1 VTLTEHL
8 GASERRPR
16 VIQDCVFLIEEEV
29 KRKSGLSGIAIK
41 AAFATVKTVKPGF
54 IAEAVDTLLDDFAR
68 RLDPFFQ
75 RHRSGTDAAAAPGR
89 ALPDFF
95 IGESAAI
102 ADALLGITDE
112 RAQRA
117 KHAMVK
123 KSYEKLRPSAKK
135 HVEEAV
141 PAIGRLIEKHTAQAV
156 S

>member
-1 VTLTEHL
+1 MATLNEHL
-8 GASERRPR
+8 GASDRRPR
-16 VIQDCVFLIEEEV
+16 VVQDCVFLIEEEV
-29 KRKSGLSGIAIK
+29 KRKSGLTGIAIK

-54 IAEAVDTLLDDFAR
+54 IAEAVDNLLDDFAR
-68 RLDPFFQ
+68 RLDPFYQ
-75 RHRSGTDAAAAPGR
+75 RHKDGSASAR

-95 IGESAAI
+95 NGESGAI

-141 PAIGRLIEKHTAQAV
+141 PGIGRLIEKHTA
-156 S
+156 